1 MCLKNHPNRV
11 GLPIKIGAEMPFGSL
26 KQTVYLMPDAG
37 ANPIKVF
44 YTYGQIKR
52 LAPMHEN
59 NAFTQK
65 TKDHNFV
72 KMQYFSSQPRY
83 STFSKFY
90 DPPFTLNL
98 TMLFGYN
105 GVTER

>member
-1 MCLKNHPNRV
+1 
-11 GLPIKIGAEMPFGSL
+11 MPFGSL

-52 LAPMHEN
+52 HALLHLHKKHGIIILLECSILVP
-59 NAFTQK
+59 
-65 TKDHNFV
+65 
-72 KMQYFSSQPRY
+72 SLGIQPFRTY
-83 STFSKFY
+83 MSPNSHMKQPTTTY
-90 DPPFTLNL
+90 LG
-98 TMLFGYN
+98 TM